1 MYTCIYTNTQIMQT
15 ATANNINFT
24 NLAARNAPGSGE
36 DGGKDV
42 GVRNSVD
49 IHSLKN

>member
-1 MYTCIYTNTQIMQT
+1 MQT

-24 NLAARNAPGSGE
+24 NLAARNAPGSAE
-36 DGGKDV
+36 DGGKEV
-42 GVRNSVD
+42 GARNSVD